1 MNEVPASGLRETKDF
16 RLWLRVERGRA
27 ESTVSAYERDLR
39 NYLFWLEEQG
49 ERIGDV
55 QESSIIVYLR
65 ELQSSGKAVSTVARA
80 MAAVRS
86 FHRFLAVENFRSDD
100 PAKNVELP
108 RVPRGLPKPISEKEV
123 SELLFAIDD
132 EGVAGKRDKAMMEI
146 LYGTGARI
154 SEVVSL
160 SISDLDLSE
169 KLLKVLGKGNKER
182 IVPLGRYAETALM
195 RWLSPDGRG
204 KLEPERWASRDDSEA
219 LFLNRQGRRLS
230 RQGGWGIV
238 KKYGRKVGL
247 GAQLSPHTLRHSCAT
262 HMLEH
267 GADIRTVQE
276 LLGHASIS
284 TTQIYTHVSRDQ
296 LIEVYQSAHPRAL
309 L

>member
-1 MNEVPASGLRETKDF
+1 MNEVPASGLREIKDF
-16 RLWLRVERGRA
+16 LLWLRVERGRA

-65 ELQSSGKAVSTVARA
+65 ELQSSGKAASTVARA

-132 EGVAGKRDKAMMEI
+132 EGAAGKRDKAMMEI

-204 KLEPERWASRDDSEA
+204 NLEPERWASRDDSEA

>member
-1 MNEVPASGLRETKDF
+1 MNEVPASGLREIKDF
-16 RLWLRVERGRA
+16 LLWLRVERGRA

-55 QESSIIVYLR
+55 QESSIIVYPR
-65 ELQSSGKAVSTVARA
+65 ELQSSGKAASTVARA
-80 MAAVRS
+80 MEAVRS
-86 FHRFLAVENFRSDD
+86 FHRFHAVENFRSDD

-132 EGVAGKRDKAMMEI
+132 EGAAGKRDKAMMEI

>member
-1 MNEVPASGLRETKDF
+1 MNEVPTSGLREIKDF
-16 RLWLRVERGRA
+16 LLWLRVERGRA

-65 ELQSSGKAVSTVARA
+65 ELQSSGKAASTVARA

-132 EGVAGKRDKAMMEI
+132 EGAAGKRDKAMMEI

>member
-1 MNEVPASGLRETKDF
+1 MNEVPASGLREIKDF
-16 RLWLRVERGRA
+16 LLWLRVERGRA

-65 ELQSSGKAVSTVARA
+65 ELQSSGKAASTVARA

-108 RVPRGLPKPISEKEV
+108 RVPRGLPKPISEKKV

-132 EGVAGKRDKAMMEI
+132 EGAAGKRDKAMMEI

>member
-1 MNEVPASGLRETKDF
+1 MNEVPASGLREIKDF
-16 RLWLRVERGRA
+16 LLWLRVERGRA
-27 ESTVSAYERDLR
+27 ESTVSAYERDLQ
-39 NYLFWLEEQG
+39 NYLSWLEEQG
-49 ERIGDV
+49 ERIANV
-55 QESSIIVYLR
+55 QEASIIMYLR
-65 ELQSSGKAVSTVARA
+65 ELQSGGKAASTVARA

-132 EGVAGKRDKAMMEI
+132 EGAAGKRDKAMMEI

>member
-1 MNEVPASGLRETKDF
+1 MNEVPASGLREIKDF
-16 RLWLRVERGRA
+16 LLWLRVERGRA

-65 ELQSSGKAVSTVARA
+65 ELQSSGKAASTVARA

-132 EGVAGKRDKAMMEI
+132 EGAAGKRDKAMMEI

-247 GAQLSPHTLRHSCAT
+247 AHSYPRIHFGT
-262 HMLEH
+262 H
-267 GADIRTVQE
+267 
-276 LLGHASIS
+276 
-284 TTQIYTHVSRDQ
+284 
-296 LIEVYQSAHPRAL
+296 AL
-309 L
+309 LICLSTVLIFEQCRSC

>member
-1 MNEVPASGLRETKDF
+1 MNEVPASGLREIKDF
-16 RLWLRVERGRA
+16 LLWLRVERGRA

-132 EGVAGKRDKAMMEI
+132 EGAAGKRDKAMMEI

-204 KLEPERWASRDDSEA
+204 KREPERWASRDDSEA

>member
-1 MNEVPASGLRETKDF
+1 MNEVPASGLREIKDF
-16 RLWLRVERGRA
+16 LLWLRVERGRA

-49 ERIGDV
+49 ERIGGV

-65 ELQSSGKAVSTVARA
+65 ELQSSGKAASTVARA

-132 EGVAGKRDKAMMEI
+132 EGAAGKRDKAMMEI

>member
-1 MNEVPASGLRETKDF
+1 MNEVSTSGLREIKDF
-16 RLWLRVERGRA
+16 LLWLRVERGRA
-27 ESTVSAYERDLR
+27 ESTVSAYERDLQ
-39 NYLFWLEEQG
+39 NYLSWLEEQG

-65 ELQSSGKAVSTVARA
+65 ELQSSGKAASTVARA

>member
-1 MNEVPASGLRETKDF
+1 MNEVPASGLREIKDF
-16 RLWLRVERGRA
+16 LLWLRVERGRA

-108 RVPRGLPKPISEKEV
+108 RVPRGLPKPISEKKV

-132 EGVAGKRDKAMMEI
+132 EGAAGKRDKAMMEI

>member
-1 MNEVPASGLRETKDF
+1 MNEVPASGLREIKDF
-16 RLWLRVERGRA
+16 LLWLRVERGRA

-132 EGVAGKRDKAMMEI
+132 EGAAGKRDKAMMEI

>member
-1 MNEVPASGLRETKDF
+1 MNEVPASGLREIKDF
-16 RLWLRVERGRA
+16 LLWLRVERGRA

-86 FHRFLAVENFRSDD
+86 FHRFLAVESFRSDD

-108 RVPRGLPKPISEKEV
+108 RVPRGLPKPISEKKV

-132 EGVAGKRDKAMMEI
+132 EGAAGKRDKAMMEI

>member
-1 MNEVPASGLRETKDF
+1 MNEVSTSGLREIKDF
-16 RLWLRVERGRA
+16 LLWLRVERGRA

-65 ELQSSGKAVSTVARA
+65 ELQSSGKAASTVARA

-108 RVPRGLPKPISEKEV
+108 RVPRGLPKPISEKKV

-132 EGVAGKRDKAMMEI
+132 EGAAGKRDKAMMEI

>member
-16 RLWLRVERGRA
+16 LLWLRVERGRA

>member
-1 MNEVPASGLRETKDF
+1 MNEVPASGLREIKDF
-16 RLWLRVERGRA
+16 LLWLRVERGRA

-65 ELQSSGKAVSTVARA
+65 ELQSSGKAASTVARA

-132 EGVAGKRDKAMMEI
+132 EGAAGKRDKAMMEI

-204 KLEPERWASRDDSEA
+204 KLEPARWASRDDSEA

>member
-1 MNEVPASGLRETKDF
+1 MNEVPASGLREIKDF
-16 RLWLRVERGRA
+16 LLWLRVERGRA

>member
-1 MNEVPASGLRETKDF
+1 M
-16 RLWLRVERGRA
+16 ERGH
-27 ESTVSAYERDLR
+27 EFLK
-39 NYLFWLEEQG
+39 LF
-49 ERIGDV
+49 
-55 QESSIIVYLR
+55 
-65 ELQSSGKAVSTVARA
+65 
-80 MAAVRS
+80 
-86 FHRFLAVENFRSDD
+86 
-100 PAKNVELP
+100 
-108 RVPRGLPKPISEKEV
+108 
-123 SELLFAIDD
+123 
-132 EGVAGKRDKAMMEI
+132 
-146 LYGTGARI
+146 
-154 SEVVSL
+154 SL
-160 SISDLDLSE
+160 SISDLDYQRNFLQ
-169 KLLKVLGKGNKER
+169 VLGKGNKER

-296 LIEVYQSAHPRAL
+296 LIEVYQQRTGPFVKCCSWGPFHLVKRFSFQCLLSGLIQARIPASRAL
-309 L
+309 KRRREKTYLSQPRIDRIHSVRNAKCVLSDPSGPFQPVMLLQLLCMTWGN

>member
-1 MNEVPASGLRETKDF
+1 MNEVPASGLREIKDF
-16 RLWLRVERGRA
+16 LLWLRVERGRA

-65 ELQSSGKAVSTVARA
+65 ELQSSGKAASTVARA

-132 EGVAGKRDKAMMEI
+132 EGAAGKRDKAMMEI

-238 KKYGRKVGL
+238 KKSGRKVGL

>member
-1 MNEVPASGLRETKDF
+1 MNEVPASGLREIKDF
-16 RLWLRVERGRA
+16 LLWLRVERGRA

-65 ELQSSGKAVSTVARA
+65 ELQSSGKAASTVARA

-132 EGVAGKRDKAMMEI
+132 EGAAGKRDKAMMEI

-230 RQGGWGIV
+230 RQGGWGIG

>member
-1 MNEVPASGLRETKDF
+1 MNESNIPGQREIDDF
-16 RLWLRVERGRA
+16 LLWLRVERGRSD
-27 ESTVSAYERDLR
+27 STVHSYKRDLVKYVR
-39 NYLFWLEEQG
+39 WLAGQG
-49 ERIGDV
+49 EKITSVG
-55 QESSIIVYLR
+55 EPTIIVYLR
-65 ELQSSGKAVSTVARA
+65 QLQSSGLAVSTVARA
-80 MAAVRS
+80 MVAVRS
-86 FHRFLAVENFRSDD
+86 FHRFLALENIRADD
-100 PAKNVELP
+100 PSKYVELP
-108 RVPRGLPKPISEKEV
+108 RVPRGLPKPISEREV
-123 SELLFAIDD
+123 SELLSLVDGIEPPAR
-132 EGVAGKRDKAMMEI
+132 RDKAILEI

-169 KLLKVLGKGNKER
+169 NLLKVLGKGNKER
-182 IVPLGRYAETALM
+182 IVPLGRYAERALVD
-195 RWLSPDGRG
+195 WLSPEGRG
-204 KLEPERWASRDDSEA
+204 MFEPERWASRDDSEA
-219 LFLNRQGRRLS
+219 LFLNRRGRRLS

-238 KKYGRKVGL
+238 KKYGSKLGL
-247 GAQLSPHTLRHSCAT
+247 GARLSPHTLRHSCAT

-284 TTQIYTHVSRDQ
+284 TTQIYTKVSRDQ

>member
-1 MNEVPASGLRETKDF
+1 MNEVSTSGLREIKDF
-16 RLWLRVERGRA
+16 LLWLRVERGRA
-27 ESTVSAYERDLR
+27 ESTVSAYERDLQ
-39 NYLFWLEEQG
+39 NYLSWLEEQG
-49 ERIGDV
+49 ERIANV
-55 QESSIIVYLR
+55 QEASIIMYLR
-65 ELQSSGKAVSTVARA
+65 ELQSGGKAASTVARA

-132 EGVAGKRDKAMMEI
+132 EGAAGKRDKAMMEI

>member
-1 MNEVPASGLRETKDF
+1 MNEVPASGLREIKDF
-16 RLWLRVERGRA
+16 LLWLRVERGRA

-65 ELQSSGKAVSTVARA
+65 ELQSSGKAASTVARA

-132 EGVAGKRDKAMMEI
+132 EGAAGKRDKAMMEI

-204 KLEPERWASRDDSEA
+204 KLEP
-219 LFLNRQGRRLS
+219 
-230 RQGGWGIV
+230 
-238 KKYGRKVGL
+238 
-247 GAQLSPHTLRHSCAT
+247 
-262 HMLEH
+262 
-267 GADIRTVQE
+267 
-276 LLGHASIS
+276 
-284 TTQIYTHVSRDQ
+284 
-296 LIEVYQSAHPRAL
+296 
-309 L
+309 

>member
-1 MNEVPASGLRETKDF
+1 MNEVPASGLREIKDF
-16 RLWLRVERGRA
+16 LLWLRVERGRA

-65 ELQSSGKAVSTVARA
+65 ELQSSGKAASTVARA

-132 EGVAGKRDKAMMEI
+132 EGAAGKRDKAMMEI

-267 GADIRTVQE
+267 GAVIRTVQE

>member
-1 MNEVPASGLRETKDF
+1 MNEVPASGLREIKDF
-16 RLWLRVERGRA
+16 LLWLRVERGRA

-65 ELQSSGKAVSTVARA
+65 ELQSSGKAASTVARA

-132 EGVAGKRDKAMMEI
+132 EGAAGKRDKAMMEI